1 MTRPGAPHETPLRR
15 TRGIPGAPANRASSS
30 RCCPPEAARSW
41 ANTLRRAGTVLAACL
56 VIVGAATA
64 NAQTSNN
71 ANLSSVSVF
80 VGSSQQTVSPMF
92 AAATT
97 SYDVTVA
104 NSATQVSFTAATA
117 HSGATLDYL
126 DASDST
132 LTDAEMGVSGFQHD
146 IGVGPNIVKLKVTAE
161 DTTTTKTYTFNI
173 VRLGPLTSCSAA
185 SMERQV
191 WTGHID
197 GGDLSGG
204 GPDLLRMG
212 HLGLPR
218 RKSR

>member
-1 MTRPGAPHETPLRR
+1 M
-15 TRGIPGAPANRASSS
+15 
-30 RCCPPEAARSW
+30 
-41 ANTLRRAGTVLAACL
+41 
-56 VIVGAATA
+56 
-64 NAQTSNN
+64 
-71 ANLSSVSVF
+71 F

-191 WTGHID
+191 WTGTLTVGTLVVGGQTYSGWDISGYLGGSLD
-197 GGDLSGG
+197 DNDFEFGGDTYEMDGIATTTLTQVRHFIR
-204 GPDLLRMG
+204 L
-212 HLGLPR
+212 
-218 RKSR
+218 